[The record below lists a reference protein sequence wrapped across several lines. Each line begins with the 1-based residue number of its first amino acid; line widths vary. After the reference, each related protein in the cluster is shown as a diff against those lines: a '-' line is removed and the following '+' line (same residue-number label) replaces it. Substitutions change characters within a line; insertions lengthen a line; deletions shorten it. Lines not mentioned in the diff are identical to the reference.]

1 MKSKNK
7 FLTKILS
14 LLTLVFMGF
23 CAMSFTKANAVKV
36 YAETGNRYGDI
47 YWSISG
53 STLTISPVP
62 GTNGVMSEIESYDYA
77 PWYYVNGNYSYDTI
91 KSIII
96 EDGVTNIAKEAFCYF
111 DKITK
116 IVIPES
122 CRRIGS
128 EAFYNCENL
137 KEAIIYGD
145 VGIKAFA
152 YCYSLEKVTIINNE
166 SGKYIAEKA
175 FYNCE
180 NLKEATICAQ
190 DIEDDAFCYCYS
202 LENLTL
208 LEGCKNIGN
217 EAFYKCQ
224 ALTYLSLPST
234 LSVITREAFYD
245 CRNLKEVTYNGSR
258 TDFNKITFD
267 TEYNDVIVEALNNI
281 NNRKFVYKSIKPYNY
296 INEQGEKV
304 ALDGLKENCFYL
316 TTSTTELKD
325 AWYIVKDK
333 LDFEGKT
340 IIAYGNVK
348 ILLLDN
354 CGIGNLS
361 RVEVYDQSTLYIY
374 SESLDENIMGYLN
387 ATSRESLCAAIGNYF
402 GNNVTINICGGNIT
416 ANAGNGGAGIGTGS
430 LYHYNS
436 QVNIYGGN
444 ITANGGYQGAG
455 IGSGRDTK
463 STVNIYGGNIKA
475 KGGEEGAGIGAGSLG
490 NCTVNISGGTVY
502 AKGNTKGAGI
512 GTGSY
517 GNSIV
522 NISGGNIE
530 AVAGNNGAS
539 IGCGFNGTATVT
551 LTNNPTINAARI
563 GSGGKGNCIV
573 NDLRDGKNN
582 GTGTLLSNGSV
593 VIISVVGAIALITC
607 GVFVVLYIREKKK
620 KGSIN

>member
-1 MKSKNK
+1 MENKNR
-7 FLTKILS
+7 FLTKIFS
-14 LLTLVFMGF
+14 LLMLVVMGF
-23 CAMSFTKANAVKV
+23 GAMSFSKSNAVKV

-96 EDGVTNIAKEAFCYF
+96 EDGVTNIAQEAFCYF

-208 LEGCKNIGN
+208 LEGCKNIRN

-234 LSVITREAFYD
+234 LSLIEREAFYD

-267 TEYNDVIVEALNNI
+267 TDYNDVIVDALNNR
-281 NNRKFVYKSIKPYNY
+281 NGRKFVYKSIKEYNY

-304 ALDGLKENCFYL
+304 ALDGLKENIIYM
-316 TTSTTELKD
+316 SQVTTELEN
-325 AWYIVKDK
+325 AWYVVDSKI
-333 LDFEGKT
+333 DFGKRN
-340 IIAYGNVK
+340 ISVSGNTR
-348 ILLLDN
+348 ILLLDG
-354 CGIGNLS
+354 CGMDNINLINVNNES
-361 RVEVYDQSTLYIY
+361 SLHIY
-374 SESLDENIMGYLN
+374 SESLDENNMGFINASSQERLYSAIGGYLGSISI
-387 ATSRESLCAAIGNYF
+387 T
-402 GNNVTINICGGNIT
+402 ICGGNI
-416 ANAGNGGAGIGTGS
+416 NATGGRNASGIG
-430 LYHYNS
+430 NS
-436 QVNIYGGN
+436 TMGYCALDIYGGK
-444 ITANGGYQGAG
+444 ITAYGGEGGAG
-455 IGSGRDTK
+455 IGSGSGASCD
-463 STVNIYGGNIKA
+463 VNIYGGKIDA
-475 KGGEEGAGIGAGSLG
+475 TGGKGGAGIGSGSSD
-490 NCTVNISGGTVY
+490 CTVNIYNGEIIARGGES
-502 AKGNTKGAGI
+502 GAGI
-512 GTGSY
+512 GSGNCGSA
-517 GNSIV
+517 NV
-522 NISGGNIE
+522 NISGGNVR
-530 AVAGNNGAS
+530 ATAGQDSAS
-539 IGCGFNGTATVT
+539 IGCGLGGTCTVT
-551 LTNNPTINAARI
+551 LTNNPYIIAAKIGTI
-563 GSGGKGNCIV
+563 GKGYCVV
-573 NDLRDGKNN
+573 NDYRNGKNN

-620 KGSIN
+620 KGNTN